1 MPENSFYY
9 NSPVGALYIAS
20 NETGITAVSFV
31 NRENKQVM
39 EETLIDYTK
48 PVEGVLLSCFNQLEA
63 YFDGKLR
70 DFDLPLAQQGTEF
83 QQSIWDALTCIPY
96 GETTSYLALSKKLG
110 NVKAIRAVGTANGR
124 NNIAIIVPC
133 HRVIGSNG
141 DLVGY
146 AGDLWRKKWLLSHE
160 AAFSGK
166 RKQMELGFMEL

>member
-20 NETGITAVSFV
+20 NETGITTVSFV

-83 QQSIWDALTCIPY
+83 QQS
-96 GETTSYLALSKKLG
+96 
-110 NVKAIRAVGTANGR
+110 V
-124 NNIAIIVPC
+124 
-133 HRVIGSNG
+133 
-141 DLVGY
+141 
-146 AGDLWRKKWLLSHE
+146 
-160 AAFSGK
+160 
-166 RKQMELGFMEL
+166 